1 MNRTDRSLIDA
12 HCRGEKAAFAELVR
26 RHGEGLLGHLCRMT
40 SNRSRAEDLF
50 QETFGRVHEKAHTL
64 NGNNF
69 KGWLYRIATNAAIS
83 DWRKRNR
90 YKEVSLNQ
98 MSECKNGGCQELG
111 AVVLTDESN
120 DPGRA
125 METDELRAH
134 VRSAVDGLPERQK
147 TTLVLAY
154 YQQMNYSQIANILGC
169 STGAVKTHMFRA
181 LKRLARMLP
190 DVPGGVL

>member
-1 MNRTDRSLIDA
+1 MDSTDKSLIDA
-12 HCRGEKAAFAELVR
+12 HCRGDKAAFAELVR
-26 RHGEGLLGHLCRMT
+26 RHGGGLLGYLCRMT
-40 SNRSRAEDLF
+40 SDRSRAEDLF

-64 NGNNF
+64 KGDNF
-69 KGWLYRIATNAAIS
+69 KGWLYRIARNAAIN
-83 DWRKRNR
+83 DWRKRSR

-111 AVVLTDESN
+111 TVVLTDESS
-120 DPGRA
+120 DPGRT
-125 METDELRAH
+125 METDELRAC

-154 YQQMNYSQIANILGC
+154 YQQMNYSQIANIMGC

-181 LKRLARMLP
+181 MKRLARLLP
-190 DVPGGVL
+190 DAPGGVL